1 MRRRNSHNN
10 GWAQL
15 LLQYQRFI
23 HICSERPNIIFTFC
37 QSYFFAK
44 IIHQEDCYYPFS
56 MPLASLKSYIKLFLF
71 YQRCI
76 LLWEIVGTWTKVK
89 IEISVFTCCIEVDH
103 SFDLWFLVITFVTEI
118 SPIQSSCETWTHW
131 VVLDK
136 FVFSSLTFAKW
147 R

>member
-10 GWAQL
+10 GWAEL
-15 LLQYQRFI
+15 LLQYQRSI
-23 HICSERPNIIFTFC
+23 HICCVRPNVIFTFC
-37 QSYFFAK
+37 QSYFFGK

-76 LLWEIVGTWTKVK
+76 WLWEMVGTWTKVK
-89 IEISVFTCCIEVDH
+89 IEISIFTRFIEVDH
-103 SFDLWFLVITFVTEI
+103 SFNLWFLGITFVTEI

-136 FVFSSLTFAKW
+136 FVFSSLTFAKS